1 LIEIVG
7 TDFTRLRLQ
16 KLARLPNV
24 DVPAVTISAN
34 GPFVHFLTVRTHR
47 LLNKSRTDDAGIL
60 VSERAFLDHLRVSRK
75 TLARALRI
83 LDALFVAFDK
93 EPFELSWPEGSD
105 TKVTVT
111 VLGEPLRFSMGEI
124 IRYKPHVTTRGEA
137 FRQKHDWFWR
147 PPRWDFELTGRLQ
160 LIIDGIHGQRLR
172 HVWSDGKRPL
182 EACLSEFLVSLIAVA
197 KELKTERADQGNWRQ
212 RWDRFRARELEEE
225 RKREASR
232 RRVASLNRYFIDWL
246 HARNVREFVGALEK
260 ELQNIGTLP
269 HEREQSLL
277 NHVREYLDSVDPMQ
291 DVIQLLEKLESDIA
305 GL

>member
-1 LIEIVG
+1 
-7 TDFTRLRLQ
+7 
-16 KLARLPNV
+16 
-24 DVPAVTISAN
+24 
-34 GPFVHFLTVRTHR
+34 
-47 LLNKSRTDDAGIL
+47 
-60 VSERAFLDHLRVSRK
+60 
-75 TLARALRI
+75 
-83 LDALFVAFDK
+83 
-93 EPFELSWPEGSD
+93 
-105 TKVTVT
+105 
-111 VLGEPLRFSMGEI
+111 
-124 IRYKPHVTTRGEA
+124 
-137 FRQKHDWFWR
+137 
-147 PPRWDFELTGRLQ
+147 
-160 LIIDGIHGQRLR
+160 
-172 HVWSDGKRPL
+172 
-182 EACLSEFLVSLIAVA
+182 
-197 KELKTERADQGNWRQ
+197 LKTERADQGNWRQ